1 MRIYQAG
8 PLFSEAEREWHK
20 ALKARLLTAGHEVI
34 WPGDLITQE
43 EIAEWGD
50 EAPVRIL
57 QRDLEG
63 IISCKAVVALLDGPQ
78 VDDGTAFEIGYAYAK
93 GIPVFGVRT
102 DFRVCGDTPKGSLN
116 AMIEDRGKPQGA
128 RPLAHRTFRHAHD
141 ERGSVLSRLPP
152 PTFFTAGRTPF
163 RPAFLFLRSG
173 RRNFQEKRT
182 TRLFYSDG

>member
-50 EAPVRIL
+50 EAPARIL

-116 AMIEDRGKPQGA
+116 AMIEGSLRGLA
-128 RPLAHRTFRHAHD
+128 RSRTELFAILMTSGD
-141 ERGSVLSRLPP
+141 LS
-152 PTFFTAGRTPF
+152 
-163 RPAFLFLRSG
+163 
-173 RRNFQEKRT
+173 
-182 TRLFYSDG
+182 

>member
-50 EAPVRIL
+50 EAPARIL

-78 VDDGTAFEIGYAYAK
+78 VDDGTAFEI
-93 GIPVFGVRT
+93 
-102 DFRVCGDTPKGSLN
+102 DTPKGSLN
-116 AMIEDRGKPQGA
+116 AMIEGSLRGLA
-128 RPLAHRTFRHAHD
+128 RSRTELFAMLMTSGD
-141 ERGSVLSRLPP
+141 LS
-152 PTFFTAGRTPF
+152 
-163 RPAFLFLRSG
+163 
-173 RRNFQEKRT
+173 
-182 TRLFYSDG
+182 

>member
-50 EAPVRIL
+50 EAPARIL

-63 IISCKAVVALLDGPQ
+63 VISCNAVVALLDGPQ
-78 VDDGTAFEIGYAYAK
+78 VDDGTAFEIGFAYAK
-93 GIPVFGVRT
+93 GIPVFGV
-102 DFRVCGDTPKGSLN
+102 TPKGSLN
-116 AMIEDRGKPQGA
+116 AMIEGSLRGLA
-128 RPLAHRTFRHAHD
+128 RSRTELFAMLMTSGD
-141 ERGSVLSRLPP
+141 LS
-152 PTFFTAGRTPF
+152 
-163 RPAFLFLRSG
+163 
-173 RRNFQEKRT
+173 
-182 TRLFYSDG
+182 

>member
-50 EAPVRIL
+50 EAPARIL

-63 IISCKAVVALLDGPQ
+63 VISCNAVVALLDGPQ
-78 VDDGTAFEIGYAYAK
+78 VDDGTAFEIGFAYAK

-116 AMIEDRGKPQGA
+116 AMIGGSLRGLA
-128 RPLAHRTFRHAHD
+128 RSRTELFAMLMTSGD
-141 ERGSVLSRLPP
+141 LS
-152 PTFFTAGRTPF
+152 
-163 RPAFLFLRSG
+163 
-173 RRNFQEKRT
+173 
-182 TRLFYSDG
+182 

>member
-20 ALKARLLTAGHEVI
+20 SLKARLLTAGHEVI

-50 EAPVRIL
+50 EAPARIL

-78 VDDGTAFEIGYAYAK
+78 VDDGTAFEIGYMTASNKPAILVTV
-93 GIPVFGVRT
+93 GDRNEHPVNLMLSYGAVSNVDLETEGFEALEKF
-102 DFRVCGDTPKGSLN
+102 DFTNIAMKKWVGSIL
-116 AMIEDRGKPQGA
+116 
-128 RPLAHRTFRHAHD
+128 
-141 ERGSVLSRLPP
+141 
-152 PTFFTAGRTPF
+152 
-163 RPAFLFLRSG
+163 
-173 RRNFQEKRT
+173 
-182 TRLFYSDG
+182 